1 MEMISRVVLT
11 YLLNAIWMVT
21 IVAAVAWLCARVLRR
36 VGAEYEHAVWITA
49 LGFAMFLPFVS
60 MPLAIDF
67 HTENQNATAETAALR
82 SISAGASRTL
92 TFGGHSRTQPVSL
105 APRLGWVITVSY
117 FGFLLFGVAR
127 FAANWRRT
135 VRLRRASYPRALPER
150 LSTIAQRS
158 FAATGVRPVAILC
171 SPQLAGPAIAGVCS
185 PVLLLPE
192 PFFERVE
199 EDDFASA
206 ISHELAHIRRRDF
219 FSNLVCEFALLPI
232 AFHPGA
238 VLIKKGIDRS
248 RELACDESAAR
259 SSSTPSAYA
268 RSLLNLAA
276 GMQTAIASAPHN
288 YSLGLF
294 DSDTLE
300 ERIVN
305 LLRKPN
311 QFSKK
316 LGHISTALASSVL
329 VLVCVAASAFSVQVA
344 AKGGADLQP
353 FVGTWQAKFNDKVF
367 QTVVI
372 ETKDGKLT
380 GTVTHGSVQMN
391 DQGEMTGAE
400 LKEGSDPI
408 TAYKLEGKVLHLTV
422 TGEANVNAD
431 GSDSKVDT
439 TNFEI
444 TITGKDAG
452 EIIPV
457 DDDIKKDMPT
467 LKPWK
472 LERVKKQ
479 D

>member
-1 MEMISRVVLT
+1 M
-11 YLLNAIWMVT
+11 
-21 IVAAVAWLCARVLRR
+21 
-36 VGAEYEHAVWITA
+36 
-49 LGFAMFLPFVS
+49 
-60 MPLAIDF
+60 D
-67 HTENQNATAETAALR
+67 
-82 SISAGASRTL
+82 
-92 TFGGHSRTQPVSL
+92 
-105 APRLGWVITVSY
+105 WVITVSY
-117 FGFLLFGVAR
+117 VGFLLFGVAR

-135 VRLRRASYPRALPER
+135 VRLRRASYPRALPEP

-158 FAATGVRPVAILC
+158 FAANGVRPATILC
-171 SPQLAGPAIAGVCS
+171 SPQLAGPAIAGVSS

-259 SSSTPSAYA
+259 NSSTPSAYA
-268 RSLLNLAA
+268 RSLLNLAG

-344 AKGGADLQP
+344 PAAKAGGDLQP
-353 FVGTWQAKFNDKVF
+353 FVGTWQAKFNGKVF

-422 TGEANVNAD
+422 TGEASVNAD
-431 GSDSKVDT
+431 GTDTKLDT
-439 TNFEI
+439 TNFEM
-444 TITGKDAG
+444 TVAGKDDG
-452 EIIPV
+452 TIIPV
-457 DDDIKKDMPT
+457 DDDIKSDMPAM
-467 LKPWK
+467 KPWK
-472 LERVKKQ
+472 LERVKK
-479 D
+479 